1 MTAEQAPGLWRQV
14 RELADKLGGL
24 PPDHIVV
31 SFALSFYVTSSP
43 ATMRPTETRLH
54 GRILHV
60 PLLYLGLLSRAE
72 VDAAI
77 GHELAHFVGEDTE
90 YSLRF
95 VPIYDGVSR
104 SLETLAQTMID
115 SDLIQGWL
123 MRPSF
128 LFGCFSCSTSIM
140 R

>member
-1 MTAEQAPGLWRQV
+1 V
-14 RELADKLGGL
+14 
-24 PPDHIVV
+24 
-31 SFALSFYVTSSP
+31 
-43 ATMRPTETRLH
+43 RPTETPLH
-54 GRILHV
+54 GRTLACAAAV
-60 PLLYLGLLSRAE
+60 PGVLSRAE

-104 SLETLAQTMID
+104 SLETLTQTMMD